1 MIYIAEVE
9 TFIKAA
15 QSEHPEMRGPWLA
28 ELELKSQQGKTEDL
42 PDLIKSYF
50 SKFGSKLVTYSDMT
64 MYLSALDRETQKRIH
79 AELSSQYS
87 AVEISSVAD
96 ICRDMIL
103 VQLDRFCGNHQG
115 LSEEESQT
123 LVTDLLRRY
132 ESVQHLVEN
141 MVSTD
146 IRPSDE
152 YLVLASHILW
162 TVWLETGLDKY
173 FSQNISLLAWA
184 LTSSPANWQVKLL
197 MTRLLTS
204 VGAAGAAFSVHAG
217 LDIKHLMLDSLG
229 WVLDHH
235 LTFSGL
241 TNLAN
246 QVQNQTVK
254 LYTQVSKDTADHI
267 ITAYRTGTFYQIRD
281 IYNLR
286 QRILSSYN
294 LLTVDAERQLSIIL
308 HETSSHSQTCDI
320 ISFLE
325 PLADKEEL
333 SWASKRDNRDL
344 ETMVSWDPP
353 HCRIEDMREKSLEAE
368 LLYGRTRQL
377 VVKCVQAAVVA
388 SLTSQENDLNTEYLT
403 SFSDKLQAHWK
414 VCLEKSDYRPAVWLP
429 QSPSYPDLAAYNKSY
444 QIQSVTKCLEV
455 VVSLLEGGEGPDIVK
470 ARMASVGE
478 AVGTSVSGLAENI
491 EANGGSLL
499 ARRELLQETVWLVE
513 TLGLTTALSGVIFSI
528 MRGGSGKGGKKAK
541 KGKGLVLQ
549 QFLDF
554 TGCYTK
560 LTENLEQA
568 IKTLERSINV
578 RFFQLQGYILFP
590 FF

>member
-1 MIYIAEVE
+1 M
-9 TFIKAA
+9 
-15 QSEHPEMRGPWLA
+15 A
-28 ELELKSQQGKTEDL
+28 ELELKSQQGKTEEL

-50 SKFGSKLVTYSDMT
+50 SKFSSKLVTYSDMT
-64 MYLSALDRETQKRIH
+64 MYLTALDGDTQKRIH

-87 AVEISSVAD
+87 GLEISSVAD

-115 LSEEESQT
+115 LTEEETQT
-123 LVTDLLRRY
+123 AVAGLVRKY

-152 YLVLASHILW
+152 YLVLASHLLW
-162 TVWLETGLDKY
+162 AVWLDTGLEKY
-173 FSQNISLLAWA
+173 FHQNISLLAWA
-184 LTSSPANWQVKLL
+184 QTSSPANWQVKLL

-204 VGAAGAAFSVHAG
+204 VGAAGAAHSVHAE

-241 TNLAN
+241 TNLAS

-254 LYTQVSKDTADHI
+254 LYSQVSKDTADHI

-294 LLTVDAERQLSIIL
+294 LLTVEAERQLSIIL

-320 ISFLE
+320 LSFLE
-325 PLADKEEL
+325 PLADKEEV

-353 HCRIEDMREKSLEAE
+353 HCRVKDMKEKSLEAE
-368 LLYGRTRQL
+368 LVFGRARQL
-377 VVKCVQAAVVA
+377 VGKCVQAAVA
-388 SLTSQENDLNTEYLT
+388 SSVSLSSEDSKVNTTHLTSLR
-403 SFSDKLQAHWK
+403 DKLKAHWT
-414 VCLEKSDYRPAVWLP
+414 VCQDKSDYRPAVWLP
-429 QSPSYPDLAAYNKSY
+429 QSPSYPDLAAYSKS
-444 QIQSVTKCLEV
+444 QQLQTVMKCLDV
-455 VVSLLEGGEGPDIVK
+455 VVTLVSLTEGQQGADTVK
-470 ARMASVGE
+470 AGMAAVGE
-478 AVGTSVSGLAENI
+478 AVAASVAGLAENI
-491 EANGGSLL
+491 EADGGTLM
-499 ARRELLQETVWLVE
+499 ARRELLQETVWVVE
-513 TLGLTTALSGVIFSI
+513 TLGLTTALSGVVFSI
-528 MRGGSGKGGKKAK
+528 MKGGTGKGGKKTK

-560 LTENLEQA
+560 LMENLGHA
-568 IKTLERSINV
+568 IKTLEGSINV
-578 RFFQLQGYILFP
+578 RFIKS
-590 FF
+590 

>member
-1 MIYIAEVE
+1 ME

-15 QSEHPEMRGPWLA
+15 QSEHPELRGPWLA
-28 ELELKSQQGKTEDL
+28 ELELRSQQGKTEEL
-42 PDLIKSYF
+42 PHLIKSYF
-50 SKFGSKLVTYSDMT
+50 SKFSSKLVTYSDIT
-64 MYLSALDRETQKRIH
+64 IYLSALDGETQKRIH

-87 AVEISSVAD
+87 SLEISSVAD

-115 LSEEESQT
+115 LTEEETQT
-123 LVTDLLRRY
+123 VVADLVRKY
-132 ESVQHLVEN
+132 ESVQPLVEN

-152 YLVLASHILW
+152 YLVLAAHLLW
-162 TVWLETGLDKY
+162 TAWLETGQEKY
-173 FSQNISLLAWA
+173 FQQNISLLAWA
-184 LTSSPANWQVKLL
+184 QTSSPANWQVKLL

-204 VGAAGAAFSVHAG
+204 VGAAGAAHTVHAD

-241 TNLAN
+241 ASLAS

-294 LLTVDAERQLSIIL
+294 LLTVEAERQLSLLL
-308 HETSSHSQTCDI
+308 HETSSHSQTCDM
-320 ISFLE
+320 ISYLE
-325 PLADKEEL
+325 PLADKEEA

-353 HCRIEDMREKSLEAE
+353 HCRVKDIKEKSLEAE
-368 LLYGRTRQL
+368 LLYGRARQL
-377 VVKCVQAAVVA
+377 LGKSVQAAVVSSV
-388 SLTSQENDLNTEYLT
+388 SLSCEENDLNTTRHLT
-403 SFSDKLQAHWK
+403 SLRDKLEAHWK
-414 VCLEKSDYRPAVWLP
+414 VCQEKSDYRPAVWLP
-429 QSPSYPDLAAYNKSY
+429 QSPSYPDLAAYSKSG
-444 QIQSVTKCLEV
+444 QLQSVMKYLDL
-455 VVSLLEGGEGPDIVK
+455 VVSLLEAGQRSEAVK
-470 ARMASVGE
+470 AGLAAVGE
-478 AVGTSVSGLAENI
+478 SVATCVAGLVENI

-513 TLGLTTALSGVIFSI
+513 TLGLTTALSGVVFSV
-528 MRGGSGKGGKKAK
+528 MRGGEGKGGKKTK
-541 KGKGLVLQ
+541 KGKGVVLQ
-549 QFLDF
+549 QYSDL

-560 LTENLEQA
+560 LVENLEQA
-568 IKTLERSINV
+568 AKTLVGAVNV
-578 RFFQLQGYILFP
+578 RLSKSFTLDIHITFLYF
-590 FF
+590 